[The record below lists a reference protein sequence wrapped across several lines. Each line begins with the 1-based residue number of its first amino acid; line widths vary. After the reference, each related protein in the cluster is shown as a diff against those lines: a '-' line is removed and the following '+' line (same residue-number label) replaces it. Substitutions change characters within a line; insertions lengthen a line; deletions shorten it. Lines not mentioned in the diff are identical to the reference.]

1 MDRSELHNKVIWY
14 TITLLS
20 SIILGSMGLALNSVE
35 LFDIISTMLGKGMI
49 GFTKFLE
56 ELLNASLFVTADVCI
71 LAMDS
76 KDNPPAP

>member
-14 TITLLS
+14 KITLLS
-20 SIILGSMGLALNSVE
+20 SIILGSMGLTLNSVE

-56 ELLNASLFVTADVCI
+56 ERLNVSLFVTADDCI

>member
-1 MDRSELHNKVIWY
+1 
-14 TITLLS
+14 
-20 SIILGSMGLALNSVE
+20 MGLALNSFE
-35 LFDIISTMLGKGMI
+35 LDIISTMLGKGMI

-56 ELLNASLFVTADVCI
+56 ELLNVSLFVTAGDCI

>member
-1 MDRSELHNKVIWY
+1 MYRSELHNKVICY

-56 ELLNASLFVTADVCI
+56 ELLNVSLFVTTDDCI

>member
-1 MDRSELHNKVIWY
+1 MA
-14 TITLLS
+14 LLS

-56 ELLNASLFVTADVCI
+56 ERLNVSLFVTADDCI